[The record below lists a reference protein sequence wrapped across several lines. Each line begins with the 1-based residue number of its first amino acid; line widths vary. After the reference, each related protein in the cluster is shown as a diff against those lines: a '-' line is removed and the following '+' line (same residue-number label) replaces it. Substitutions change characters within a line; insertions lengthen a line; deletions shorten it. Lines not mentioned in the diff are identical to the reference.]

1 MDLKYQNL
9 FSMSTG
15 NKPTTS
21 NLVRGEIALNLF
33 DSKMFFRKVT
43 NPDKEA
49 TDTIVEVDLTPASLA
64 KLTDVQLSE
73 LNNGNVIVWDGTK
86 WVNKAADS
94 TLISDFVAKVKEI
107 ITGKVGTQLQAHSDQ
122 LDKVATLADEGLVF
136 RKADGTIQ
144 GMTVEAA
151 DTSVTIATDAEN
163 KKVTVKLSATGTA
176 GSYTKV
182 TTDAQGRVTA
192 GENPN
197 TLEGYGIVDALNIAG
212 GTLTGVTKYSAVV
225 AEAGYDEDTLVAKK
239 YVDKKAADAAKAE
252 LTGKQGETVKL
263 INDKLE
269 VASGAGNNGKVL
281 TAGEDGQAA
290 TWRAVDFSNFV
301 TLDGAQTIDGVK
313 TFSEVITANKGLTA
327 TGDSISVNSKK
338 LSSLAAPT
346 ADTDAAT
353 KAYVDALKQ
362 GLVVKSPVRAA
373 TTANIDA
380 TYANGTAGV
389 GAMLT
394 GAANGALAAIDD
406 VTLAVGQRV
415 LVKNQ
420 TDAKQNGIYVVTKI
434 GSGTEAFVLTRASDF
449 DNSVEGS
456 VQGGAY
462 CFIQEGTV
470 NADCGYVCSTDGD
483 IVLGT
488 SSVTF
493 VQFSGAGLITAGNG
507 LVKDGNTLSAKGVAN
522 QITVTEG
529 GIGIDP
535 KYQEFITKLGT
546 ITQGVWNGTAVD
558 VAYGGT
564 GATTKEAGFAALAP
578 AGANKGDLMYFDGT
592 KWVALAKGEG
602 VLVADK
608 NGVSYQTKLAAGTF

>member
-9 FSMSTG
+9 FSTSTG

-43 NPDKEA
+43 NPAEKA
-49 TDTIVEVDLTPASLA
+49 ADTIVEVDLTPASLA
-64 KLTDVQLSE
+64 KLTDVQLGK
-73 LNNGNVIVWDGTK
+73 LKNDNVIVWDGTK

-94 TLISDFVAKVKEI
+94 TLISDFVAKVEEI

-122 LDKVATLADEGLVF
+122 LDKVAALADEGLVF

-151 DTSVTIATDAEN
+151 DASVTVATDAEN
-163 KKVTVKLSATGTA
+163 KKVTVALPKVGTA
-176 GSYTKV
+176 NTYTKV

-192 GENPN
+192 GENPT
-197 TLEGYGIVDALNIAG
+197 TLEDYGIVDALNIAG
-212 GTLTGVTKYSAVV
+212 
-225 AEAGYDEDTLVAKK
+225 
-239 YVDKKAADAAKAE
+239 
-252 LTGKQGETVKL
+252 
-263 INDKLE
+263 
-269 VASGAGNNGKVL
+269 
-281 TAGEDGQAA
+281 
-290 TWRAVDFSNFV
+290 
-301 TLDGAQTIDGVK
+301 AQTISGVK

-327 TGDSISVNSKK
+327 AGDSISVNSKK

-380 TYANGTAGV
+380 TYVNGTAGV
-389 GAMLT
+389 GATLT
-394 GAANGALAAIDD
+394 GAANGALAAIDG
-406 VTLAVGQRV
+406 VILAVGQRV

-434 GSGTEAFVLTRASDF
+434 GSSTEAFALTRASDF

-470 NADCGYVCSTDGD
+470 NADCGYVCSTDGA

-488 SSVTF
+488 SNVTF

-507 LVKDGNTLSAKGVAN
+507 LVKEGNTLSAKGVAN

-529 GIGIDP
+529 GIGIDL
-535 KYQEFITKLGT
+535 KYQESITKLGT

-558 VAYGGT
+558 VTHGGT
-564 GATTKEAGFAALAP
+564 GAITKEAGFAALAP
-578 AGANKGDLMYFDGT
+578 AGAAKGDLMYFDGT

-602 VLVADK
+602 VLVADE